1 MMRRL
6 VVGISGSSAPIYGI
20 RLLEVLAPDPEVE
33 THLVMSRSAERT
45 IALEAPE
52 WTPARV
58 AALASCVYEA
68 EDVAAAISSGSFR
81 TDGMVIIPC
90 SMKTLAGV
98 AQSLSLNLLLR
109 AADVT
114 LKERRPLVVVP
125 RETPLHLGHLRQM
138 VQLTEMGGIILPP
151 APAFYHHPK
160 TIQDLIDHTIG
171 KVLDLFRIEHHLF
184 ERWEGARPG
193 EDDAS

>member
-1 MMRRL
+1 FGPSGVQEEAGTSGVKRETAGVDRGPICALAERLKARTPERLIMRRL

-20 RLLEVLAPDPEVE
+20 RLLEVLAADPEVE
-33 THLVMSRSAERT
+33 THLVMSRAAERT

-114 LKERRPLVVVP
+114 LKERR
-125 RETPLHLGHLRQM
+125 
-138 VQLTEMGGIILPP
+138 
-151 APAFYHHPK
+151 
-160 TIQDLIDHTIG
+160 
-171 KVLDLFRIEHHLF
+171 
-184 ERWEGARPG
+184 
-193 EDDAS
+193 